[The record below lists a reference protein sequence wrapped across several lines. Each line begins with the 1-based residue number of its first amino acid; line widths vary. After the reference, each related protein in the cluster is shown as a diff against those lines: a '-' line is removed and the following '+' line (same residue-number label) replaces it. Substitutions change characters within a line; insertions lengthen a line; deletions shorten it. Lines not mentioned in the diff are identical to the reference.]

1 MKYFLVLRPWQWAKN
16 LLIFIPFILTDD
28 PISSVIFELIVVFS
42 LFSLFVSGTYILN
55 DIRDHSTDV
64 NHPQKKL
71 RPIASGKIKIREG
84 RIYAYL
90 LISFSISALS
100 FIDTQLIIYF
110 LIYLLFTTVYSRVLK
125 YKNFFDSLSIS
136 TLFCLRI
143 IIGSVFTNIQITSEL
158 FLFVFFT
165 SFYISMLKKNSIINT
180 KIPDTNR
187 YYKLLKKQNESIP
200 FRILLF
206 ITGVFSNLS
215 LNYWG
220 TTFIST
226 ENVLNNISI
235 ITFMILYLFFT
246 FILYESSNK
255 GLLEDFV
262 YGITKNKKL
271 ISLILLQLILF
282 INFYF

>member
-1 MKYFLVLRPWQWAKN
+1 
-16 LLIFIPFILTDD
+16 
-28 PISSVIFELIVVFS
+28 
-42 LFSLFVSGTYILN
+42 
-55 DIRDHSTDV
+55 
-64 NHPQKKL
+64 
-71 RPIASGKIKIREG
+71 
-84 RIYAYL
+84 
-90 LISFSISALS
+90 
-100 FIDTQLIIYF
+100 
-110 LIYLLFTTVYSRVLK
+110 
-125 YKNFFDSLSIS
+125 
-136 TLFCLRI
+136 
-143 IIGSVFTNIQITSEL
+143 
-158 FLFVFFT
+158 
-165 SFYISMLKKNSIINT
+165 MLKKNSIINT

-220 TTFIST
+220 TTFISS

-246 FILYESSNK
+246 FLLYESSNK

-271 ISLILLQLILF
+271 ISLIILQLILF
-282 INFYF
+282 IYFYF

>member
-1 MKYFLVLRPWQWAKN
+1 MVLRPWQWAKN

-55 DIRDHSTDV
+55 DIRDHSTDI

-90 LISFSISALS
+90 LISFSISTLS

-143 IIGSVFTNIQITSEL
+143 IIGSVFTNIQITSDL

-220 TTFIST
+220 TTFISS

>member
-1 MKYFLVLRPWQWAKN
+1 MVLRPWQWAKN

-28 PISSVIFELIVVFS
+28 PITSVIFELIVVFS

-55 DIRDHSTDV
+55 DIRDHSTDI

-90 LISFSISALS
+90 LISFSVSALS
-100 FIDTQLIIYF
+100 FVDAQLIIYF

-143 IIGSVFTNIQITSEL
+143 IIGSVFTNIQITSDL

-220 TTFIST
+220 TTFISS

-246 FILYESSNK
+246 FLLYESSNK

-282 INFYF
+282 IYFYF

>member
-55 DIRDHSTDV
+55 DIRDHSTDI

-90 LISFSISALS
+90 LISFSVSTLS
-100 FIDTQLIIYF
+100 FVDTQLIIYF

-143 IIGSVFTNIQITSEL
+143 IIGSVFTNIQITSDL

-220 TTFIST
+220 TTFISS

-246 FILYESSNK
+246 FLLYESSNK

-271 ISLILLQLILF
+271 ISLIILQLILF
-282 INFYF
+282 IYFYF

>member
-28 PISSVIFELIVVFS
+28 PITSVIFELIVVFS

-55 DIRDHSTDV
+55 DIRDHSTDI

-90 LISFSISALS
+90 LISFSVSALS
-100 FIDTQLIIYF
+100 FVDAQLIIYF

-143 IIGSVFTNIQITSEL
+143 IIGSVFTNIQITSDL

-220 TTFIST
+220 TTFISS

-246 FILYESSNK
+246 FLLYESSNK

-282 INFYF
+282 IYFYF